1 VRDPAHWEEVKQLIL
16 RAKPYWAAF
25 RASGYIELLAAGDI
39 WLAHGFSSDIYAAD
53 VGARQAKRG
62 FRIRHAM
69 PKEGAEVA
77 LDAMVIAK
85 DAPRPDLAHKF
96 INFMLEDRNSADLT
110 NMLGTGNPNKAAMD
124 FIKPEIKAMSAVF
137 PDEETAKKLEM
148 PRPMN
153 REERRLQSQI
163 WTEIKAK

>member
-1 VRDPAHWEEVKQLIL
+1 
-16 RAKPYWAAF
+16 
-25 RASGYIELLAAGDI
+25 
-39 WLAHGFSSDIYAAD
+39 
-53 VGARQAKRG
+53 
-62 FRIRHAM
+62 
-69 PKEGAEVA
+69 
-77 LDAMVIAK
+77 
-85 DAPRPDLAHKF
+85 
-96 INFMLEDRNSADLT
+96 
-110 NMLGTGNPNKAAMD
+110 MD